1 MSRRRWL
8 IGIGRDRRALLGPQ
22 DFEQL
27 FDRVEAFAIIFAA
40 RRRRNFTQSLIVRE
54 ERGDRRI
61 SMHDD
66 ANPRPNRVVKSR
78 AR

>member
-1 MSRRRWL
+1 
-8 IGIGRDRRALLGPQ
+8 
-22 DFEQL
+22 
-27 FDRVEAFAIIFAA
+27 
-40 RRRRNFTQSLIVRE
+40 VRE